1 MDDVVFENIRLEP
14 EFEYFLYVGEIKAH
28 GLNDFVR
35 RGLERRFGRPF
46 RAITV
51 CPDVLETYPVGNILA
66 ANPWLARA
74 PGRTAG
80 RRPMGD
86 FAHYLSC
93 DRYFRALLERLLA
106 AQGRLFVWMFET
118 RQEFLLRDVRGV
130 TLLGPD
136 PAVVHA
142 VNDKTWQYRNLSGV
156 VPMADF
162 EVCTGRAAMLEACGR
177 MGCSC
182 GQRVFVSCP
191 YSAAGA
197 ASMVVSDPAR
207 AGERFDQ
214 DGCFLVSRYVPHV
227 WDPTVL
233 GVVGNEREVFVAG
246 VADMTI
252 EDGNKFRGSTFPSLL
267 PARVQGVL
275 REHTVA
281 VGRVLGRMGFR
292 GIFGCDFIVAPDESV
307 YFIEV
312 NPRKQ
317 GTTMEFCCTLE
328 HLLPDGAPNLPE
340 LEICAVLD
348 GRFPEGMPSGPDGE
362 AAGRLGLH
370 WGTYNHK
377 IEIPGVRTTH
387 AVLQDMPERDL
398 FRRVAA
404 DGPGGAVVLEH
415 VGGGVAVLPGTFLGR
430 VAAVAP
436 TREQMLAALAGGR
449 NQLAASITG
458 A

>member
-14 EFEYFLYVGEIKAH
+14 GFEYFLYVGEIKAH

-51 CPDVLETYPVGNILA
+51 CPDVLQTYPPGNVLA
-66 ANPWLARA
+66 VNPWLTRSGGHVAE
-74 PGRTAG
+74 
-80 RRPMGD
+80 RRPMD
-86 FAHYLSC
+86 AFAHYLSC
-93 DRYFRALLERLLA
+93 DRYFRALAERLLA
-106 AQGRLFVWMFET
+106 AQGRLFVWMFEPK
-118 RQEFLLRDVRGV
+118 REFLLRDVRGL

-142 VNDKTWQYRNLSGV
+142 VNDKTWQYRALSAV

-162 EVCTGRAAMLEACGR
+162 EICTGRETMLAACTRLGGVGGHGA
-177 MGCSC
+177 
-182 GQRVFVSCP
+182 FVSCP
-191 YSAAGA
+191 YSAWGVS
-197 ASMVVSDPAR
+197 SMVVLDPAQ
-207 AGERFDQ
+207 AAARFAQ

-252 EDGNKFRGSTFPSLL
+252 EGGNKFRGSTFPSQL
-267 PARVQGVL
+267 PPDVQRTL
-275 REHTVA
+275 REQTAA

-292 GIFGCDFIVAPDESV
+292 GIFGCDFIVTPGGRV

-348 GRFPEGMPSGPDGE
+348 GRFPEGTPEGPDHE
-362 AAGRLGLH
+362 LAARLGIH
-370 WGTYNHK
+370 WGTYNYK
-377 IEIPGVRTTH
+377 VEAPGVRTVR

-415 VGGGVAVLPGTFLGR
+415 VGDRMAVMPGTFLGR

-449 NQLAASITG
+449 NQLAASITD